1 MGNSKKVVGVWMD
14 YKHAVI
20 IAAEHFAASGNFS
33 VLEKVVCD
41 NHDDDV
47 FKNEKVN
54 QSKETQELKK
64 YFKEIAGHIDEAASI
79 YIFGPGKSQEQF
91 KNFLEDYQNFKNKD
105 IELGTSDKIS
115 ENQMVAKVKEHFE
128 G

>member
-1 MGNSKKVVGVWMD
+1 MSNSKKVVGVWMD

-20 IAAEHFAASGNFS
+20 IAAENYASTGDFY
-33 VLEKVVCD
+33 VVEKVTCD

-64 YFKEIAGHIDEAASI
+64 YFKEIATHIDDVSSI
-79 YIFGPGKSQEQF
+79 FIFGPGKSQEQF
-91 KNFLEDYQNFKNKD
+91 KNFLEDYQNFKHKD
-105 IELGTSDKIS
+105 LELGTSDKIN
-115 ENQMVAKVKEHFE
+115 ENQMIAKVKQHFE
-128 G
+128 D